1 MFEICA
7 GAILTQNTSWK
18 NVELA
23 IAALNRARLLSPGK
37 MAACRLERLQRLI
50 RPSGYYRQKAA
61 RLKGFCAYIVRN
73 HPEGLEKWFL
83 GARGLALRA
92 ELLSITG
99 IGPETADSIT
109 LYAAG
114 KPSFIIDAYTR
125 RIGERLGLHR
135 FLDTGKEPY
144 SAWKELFESNL
155 APDVKM
161 YNEYHALLVE
171 LGKKFCG
178 KRAPFCGRCPVKALC
193 DYKLSP

>member
-37 MAACRLERLQRLI
+37 MAAC
-50 RPSGYYRQKAA
+50 QKAA